1 MRALLTRAEIYWRA
15 SLIVVLLAALT
26 GTTARPAAAGGGV
39 IPTIAILSVES
50 DQSVTVQ
57 CYNFPANE
65 SFQVLM
71 GPYGT
76 LGIGGYD
83 AGQIDT
89 GSGGNFKVTFVIPVA
104 MRGAERIAI
113 RLESPVSGYY
123 AYNWFYN
130 DVNAGASGGVAM
142 PAGFEPLPPWVI
154 PTIAITGVKADKNV
168 TIRTA
173 NYPKHDTFDV
183 YMGPYGSYGIG
194 GIKVGTLDS
203 GNGGTMTATFKIPDA
218 LKGSSRIAIR
228 LQSAYS
234 GYYSYNWFYNNTYP
248 PESAPTQPPP
258 AGFEPLPWGVI
269 PTITITGIKA
279 DKNVTIRTANYPKH
293 DTFDVYMGPYG
304 SYGIGGIK
312 VGTLDSGNGGTMTAT
327 FKIPDAL
334 KGSSRIAIRLQ
345 SAYSGYYSYNWFY
358 NNTYP

>member
-1 MRALLTRAEIYWRA
+1 MRA
-15 SLIVVLLAALT
+15 SLRRASLVVVLLAALT
-26 GTTARPAAAGGGV
+26 GISARPAAAGGGV

-57 CYNFPANE
+57 CYNFPAND
-65 SFQVLM
+65 SFRVLM

-89 GSGGNFKVTFVIPVA
+89 GSGGNFKVTFVIPAA

-113 RLESPVSGYY
+113 RLQSAYSGYY
-123 AYNWFYN
+123 SYNWFYN
-130 DVNAGASGGVAM
+130 NTYPPESAPTQPP
-142 PAGFEPLPPWVI
+142 PAGFEPLPRGVI
-154 PTIAITGVKADKNV
+154 PTITITGVKADKNA

-234 GYYSYNWFYNNTYP
+234 GYYSYNWFYNNSYP
-248 PESAPTQPPP
+248 
-258 AGFEPLPWGVI
+258 
-269 PTITITGIKA
+269 
-279 DKNVTIRTANYPKH
+279 
-293 DTFDVYMGPYG
+293 
-304 SYGIGGIK
+304 
-312 VGTLDSGNGGTMTAT
+312 
-327 FKIPDAL
+327 
-334 KGSSRIAIRLQ
+334 
-345 SAYSGYYSYNWFY
+345 
-358 NNTYP
+358 